1 MALKGGASQNSG
13 ACKKGGQPKIPLSFA
28 VTASVIM
35 QTFYRIAFNIGLWR
49 SETNSNFSG
58 EHVPRTPSLLCAL
71 EQFYPT
77 CCLIA
82 KYSQK
87 INLGET
93 ILKW

>member
-1 MALKGGASQNSG
+1 MSKNMALKGGASQNRR
-13 ACKKGGQPKIPLSFA
+13 ACKNGGQPKNSCKFCSDGICNYA
-28 VTASVIM
+28 
-35 QTFYRIAFNIGLWR
+35 NILPG

-58 EHVPRTPSLLCAL
+58 EHAPRTPSLLCAL
-71 EQFYPT
+71 EQFYPN

-87 INLGET
+87 INVGET

>member
-1 MALKGGASQNSG
+1 MVGPVNRGVNR
-13 ACKKGGQPKIPLSFA
+13 KIPLSFA

-35 QTFYRIAFNIGLWR
+35 QTFYQIAFNVGLWR

-58 EHVPRTPSLLCAL
+58 EHAPLTPSLLCAL
-71 EQFYPT
+71 EQFYPN
-77 CCLIA
+77 CCLIS

-93 ILKW
+93 ISKW

>member
-1 MALKGGASQNSG
+1 MVRFKGWHVKNMALKRGAGQNSR
-13 ACKKGGQPKIPLSFA
+13 ACKKGVNRKIPLSFA
-28 VTASVIM
+28 VTTSVII
-35 QTFYRIAFNIGLWR
+35 QTFNQKLAQISRR
-49 SETNSNFSG
+49 SMPLE
-58 EHVPRTPSLLCAL
+58 PLLCAL
-71 EQFYPT
+71 EQFYHN